1 MKKPEQYFCDM
12 CGKEIMA
19 TSGFIDQIIP
29 VVTDCEW
36 TEGHPEKLHVDSLKM
51 DLCKECYIKAFNIKC
66 SYRGQNKRWITE
78 DNNK

>member
-12 CGKEIMA
+12 CGKEITVMN
-19 TSGFIDQIIP
+19 GFINQIMP

-36 TEGHPEKLHVDSLKM
+36 TEGRPEKLHVDSLKM
-51 DLCKECYIKAFNIKC
+51 DLCKECYIRAFNIKC

-78 DNNK
+78 DNT